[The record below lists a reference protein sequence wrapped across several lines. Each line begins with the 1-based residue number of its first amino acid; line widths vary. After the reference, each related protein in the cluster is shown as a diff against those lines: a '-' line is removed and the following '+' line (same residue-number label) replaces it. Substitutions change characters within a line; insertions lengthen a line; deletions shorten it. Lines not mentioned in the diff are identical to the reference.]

1 MKIAAIIENNIKV
14 GGGFTMSV
22 DLVRV
27 IQDIAKKNKYDFL
40 VFNYEKNNSEIL
52 TTLGID
58 HVNLKDSIFDKFF
71 AFLNYSLLGMYFQ
84 KILKFKT
91 NLENT
96 LIKNNVDLTI
106 FVTPSPKSLY
116 LQKTNYAITVYD
128 ICHRDFPEFSEV
140 RSFNIFKLR
149 EVLLIN
155 IIGQAVFVITE
166 SEELKDKININFDKD
181 KNRIIAIP
189 NGPSPF
195 LNTEY
200 SELDKKYFFEKNNIN
215 FPYFFYPAQ
224 FWEHKNHIRIL
235 QAVKKIV
242 KTGKNIQFIFC
253 GSDKGNL
260 SFLKK
265 KINELEINN
274 NIKIL
279 DFVNNCELKILYKN
293 CKAVVMPTYF
303 GPTNIPPLD
312 AWQCNVPLIY
322 SKHLRAQAGDG
333 ALLVEVDSVDDLVE
347 AINKIDNPDVVNELI
362 VKGDNMLKNI
372 LNKRKL
378 ASSILEEKI
387 LKFEKIKETWS

>member
-14 GGGFTMSV
+14 GGGFSMSV
-22 DLVRV
+22 EILRMLQDL
-27 IQDIAKKNKYDFL
+27 AKKNKYEFL
-40 VFNYEKNNSEIL
+40 VLNYEKNNSEIFA
-52 TTLGID
+52 TLGID
-58 HVNLKDSIFDKFF
+58 HVNLKDNIFDKFF

-84 KILKFKT
+84 KILKYKT
-91 NLENT
+91 NLENI
-96 LIKNNVDLTI
+96 LIKNKVDLTI
-106 FVTPSPKSLY
+106 FVTPSSKPLY
-116 LQKTNYAITVYD
+116 LQKTNYATTVFD

-140 RSFNIFKLR
+140 RAFNIFKLR

-155 IIGQAVFVITE
+155 TIGQAVFVITE
-166 SEELKDKININFDKD
+166 SEELKNKIHINFDKD
-181 KNRIIAIP
+181 KDRIIAIP

-200 SELDKKYFFEKNNIN
+200 SELDKKYFFEENNIN

-235 QAVKKIV
+235 HAVKKIV

-260 SFLKK
+260 PFLKK
-265 KINELEINN
+265 KIEELELNK

-279 DFVNNCELKILYKN
+279 DFVKNRELKILYKN

-312 AWQCNVPLIY
+312 AWHCRVPLIY
-322 SKHLRAQAGDG
+322 SKHLRAQTGDG
-333 ALLVEVDSVDDLVE
+333 ALLVDVDSSDDLVE

-362 VKGDNMLKNI
+362 AKGDNMLKNI
-372 LNKRKL
+372 LNEKKI

-387 LKFEKIKETWS
+387 LKFKKMKETWS